1 MSQQEQDYSALFEEI
16 KQKVADELQISMIA
30 YRTWIEP
37 MSFYKVEGDVFY
49 IEIPSDKAQLINYLI
64 KNYKDYFHVCVSEAT
79 NHDYDIRF
87 ITRKE
92 EDDLSLSSSVSVD
105 HSELY
110 KQANLVSKYT
120 FENFVVGSNNSFAHS
135 ASLAV
140 AENPGEDFNPLF
152 IYGGSGLGKTH
163 LMHSIAHYIIDHNPE
178 KKVLYVNSETFTNEV
193 IEGIRSGSSAALNRL
208 RDKYRTVDVL
218 LIDDIQFIIGKEA
231 TQEEFFHTFN
241 VLHDNGKAIII
252 SSDKPPKQME
262 TLDERFSSRFSQGL
276 QADIQPPS
284 YETRAAIL
292 LMLSEPYKNTI
303 CAVPQEVIDY
313 IATNVNSNIRELEG
327 AFNKVIYYSKEG
339 AFNKVI
345 YYSKIN
351 KKAVTL
357 EMAEEAL
364 KDIIYPNAPKM
375 VTPQIIIQ
383 VVADHFGI
391 KAEDI
396 TSKKR
401 TSEIVVPRQVVM
413 YLCRELTDNSLK
425 NIAKVL
431 DKKDHSTIINGITKI
446 QDEINNDSNFANQID
461 IIKKKITPS

>member
-1 MSQQEQDYSALFEEI
+1 MNELEQEYSVLFEEI
-16 KQKVADELQISMIA
+16 KQKVCDELQLSLVA
-30 YRTWIEP
+30 FHTWIEP
-37 MSFYKVEGDVFY
+37 MKFYKVENDIFY
-49 IEIPSDKAQLINYLI
+49 IEIPTEKAQLINYLI
-64 KNYKDYFHVCVSEAT
+64 KNYKDIFHVCISDAT

-87 ITRKE
+87 IIKKDE
-92 EDDLSLSSSVSVD
+92 EEMESKSGNVTNNAD
-105 HSELY
+105 LY

-163 LMHSIAHYIIDHNPE
+163 LMHSIGHYIIDHYPE
-178 KKVLYVNSETFTNEV
+178 KKVLYVESETFTNDV
-193 IEGIRSGSSAALNRL
+193 VEGIRSGNSAAMNRI

-218 LIDDIQFIIGKEA
+218 LIDDIQFIIGKES

-241 VLHDNGKAIII
+241 ALYNNGKAVII
-252 SSDKPPKQME
+252 SSDKSPKEMV
-262 TLDERFSSRFSQGL
+262 TLDERFVSRFQQGL

-292 LMLSEPYKNTI
+292 LMLAEPYNNTI
-303 CAVPQEVIDY
+303 YAVPQEVIDY
-313 IATNVNSNIRELEG
+313 IATNVNSNIRQLEG
-327 AFNKVIYYSKEG
+327 AFTKVMHYSKLT
-339 AFNKVI
+339 NKTI
-345 YYSKIN
+345 
-351 KKAVTL
+351 TL

-364 KDIIYPNAPKM
+364 KDIIYPDSPKM

-401 TSEIVVPRQVVM
+401 TAEIVIPRQVVM
-413 YLCRELTDNSLK
+413 YLCRELTDISLK

-446 QDEINNDSNFANQID
+446 QDEINNNSEFANQIN
-461 IIKKKITPS
+461 IIKKKITPT

>member
-1 MSQQEQDYSALFEEI
+1 MNELEQEYSVLFEEI
-16 KQKVADELQISMIA
+16 KQKVCDELQLSLVA
-30 YRTWIEP
+30 FHTWIEP
-37 MSFYKVEGDVFY
+37 MKFYKVENDIFY
-49 IEIPSDKAQLINYLI
+49 IEIPTEKAQLINYLI
-64 KNYKDYFHVCVSEAT
+64 KNYKDIFHVCISDAT

-87 ITRKE
+87 IIKKDE
-92 EDDLSLSSSVSVD
+92 EEMESKSGNVTNNAD
-105 HSELY
+105 LY

-163 LMHSIAHYIIDHNPE
+163 LMHSIGHYIIDHYPE
-178 KKVLYVNSETFTNEV
+178 KKVLYVESETFTNDV
-193 IEGIRSGSSAALNRL
+193 VEGIRSGTSAAMNRL

-218 LIDDIQFIIGKEA
+218 LIDDIQFIIGKES

-241 VLHDNGKAIII
+241 ALYNNGKAVII
-252 SSDKPPKQME
+252 SSDKSPKEMV
-262 TLDERFSSRFSQGL
+262 TLDERFVSRFQQGL

-292 LMLSEPYKNTI
+292 LMLAEPYNNTI
-303 CAVPQEVIDY
+303 YAVPQEVIDY
-313 IATNVNSNIRELEG
+313 IATNVNSNIRQLEG
-327 AFNKVIYYSKEG
+327 AFTKVMHYSKLT
-339 AFNKVI
+339 NKPI
-345 YYSKIN
+345 
-351 KKAVTL
+351 TL

-364 KDIIYPNAPKM
+364 KDIIYPDSPKM

-401 TSEIVVPRQVVM
+401 TAEIVIPRQVVM
-413 YLCRELTDNSLK
+413 YLCRELTDISLK

-446 QDEINNDSNFANQID
+446 QDEINNNSEFANQIN
-461 IIKKKITPS
+461 IIKKKITPT

>member
-1 MSQQEQDYSALFEEI
+1 MNELEQEYSVLFEEI
-16 KQKVADELQISMIA
+16 KQKVCDELQLSLVA
-30 YRTWIEP
+30 FHTWIEP
-37 MSFYKVEGDVFY
+37 MKFYKVENDIFY
-49 IEIPSDKAQLINYLI
+49 IEIPTEKAQLINYLI
-64 KNYKDYFHVCVSEAT
+64 KNYKDIFHVCISDAT

-87 ITRKE
+87 IIKKDE
-92 EDDLSLSSSVSVD
+92 EEMESKSGNVTNNAD
-105 HSELY
+105 LY

-163 LMHSIAHYIIDHNPE
+163 LMHSIGHYIIDHYPE
-178 KKVLYVNSETFTNEV
+178 KKVLYVESETFTNDV
-193 IEGIRSGSSAALNRL
+193 VEGIRSGNSAAMNRI

-218 LIDDIQFIIGKEA
+218 LIDDIQFIIGKES

-241 VLHDNGKAIII
+241 ALYNDGKAVII
-252 SSDKPPKQME
+252 SSDKSPKEMV
-262 TLDERFSSRFSQGL
+262 TLDERFVSRFQQGL

-292 LMLSEPYKNTI
+292 LMLAEPYNNTI
-303 CAVPQEVIDY
+303 YAVPQEVIDY
-313 IATNVNSNIRELEG
+313 IATNVNSNIRQLEG
-327 AFNKVIYYSKEG
+327 AFTKVMHYSKLT
-339 AFNKVI
+339 NKTI
-345 YYSKIN
+345 
-351 KKAVTL
+351 TL

-364 KDIIYPNAPKM
+364 KDIIYPDSPKM

-401 TSEIVVPRQVVM
+401 TAEIVIPRQVVM
-413 YLCRELTDNSLK
+413 YLCRELTDISLK

-446 QDEINNDSNFANQID
+446 QDEINNNSEFANQIN
-461 IIKKKITPS
+461 IIKKKITPT

>member
-30 YRTWIEP
+30 YRSWIEP

-292 LMLSEPYKNTI
+292 LMLAEPYKNTI

-313 IATNVNSNIRELEG
+313 IATNVNSNIREL
-327 AFNKVIYYSKEG
+327 EG

>member
-1 MSQQEQDYSALFEEI
+1 MNELEQEYSVLFEEI
-16 KQKVADELQISMIA
+16 KQKVCDELQLSLVA
-30 YRTWIEP
+30 FHTWIEP
-37 MSFYKVEGDVFY
+37 MKFYKVENDIFY
-49 IEIPSDKAQLINYLI
+49 IEIPTEKAQLINYLI
-64 KNYKDYFHVCVSEAT
+64 KNYKDIFHVCISDAT

-87 ITRKE
+87 IIKKDE
-92 EDDLSLSSSVSVD
+92 EEMESKSGNVTNNAD
-105 HSELY
+105 LY

-163 LMHSIAHYIIDHNPE
+163 LMHSIGHYIIDHYPE
-178 KKVLYVNSETFTNEV
+178 KKVLYVESETFTNDV
-193 IEGIRSGSSAALNRL
+193 VEGIRSGNSAAMNRI

-218 LIDDIQFIIGKEA
+218 LIDDIQFIIGKES

-241 VLHDNGKAIII
+241 ALYNNGKAVII
-252 SSDKPPKQME
+252 SSDKSPKEMV
-262 TLDERFSSRFSQGL
+262 TLDERFVSRFQQGL

-292 LMLSEPYKNTI
+292 LMLAEPYNNTI
-303 CAVPQEVIDY
+303 YAVPQEVIDY
-313 IATNVNSNIRELEG
+313 IATNVNSNIRQLEG
-327 AFNKVIYYSKEG
+327 AFTKVMHYSKLT
-339 AFNKVI
+339 NKSI
-345 YYSKIN
+345 
-351 KKAVTL
+351 TL

-364 KDIIYPNAPKM
+364 KDIIYPDSPKM

-401 TSEIVVPRQVVM
+401 TAEIVIPRQVVM
-413 YLCRELTDNSLK
+413 YLCRELTDISLK

-431 DKKDHSTIINGITKI
+431 DKKDHSTIISGITKI
-446 QDEINNDSNFANQID
+446 QDEINNNSEFANQIN
-461 IIKKKITPS
+461 IIKKKITPT

>member
-1 MSQQEQDYSALFEEI
+1 MNELEQEYSVLFEEI
-16 KQKVADELQISMIA
+16 KQKVCDELQLSLVA
-30 YRTWIEP
+30 FHTWIEP
-37 MSFYKVEGDVFY
+37 MKFYKVENDIFY
-49 IEIPSDKAQLINYLI
+49 IEIPTEKAQLINYLI
-64 KNYKDYFHVCVSEAT
+64 KNYKDIFHVCISDAT

-87 ITRKE
+87 IIKKDE
-92 EDDLSLSSSVSVD
+92 EEMESKSGNLTNNAD
-105 HSELY
+105 LY

-163 LMHSIAHYIIDHNPE
+163 LMHSIGHYIIDHYPE
-178 KKVLYVNSETFTNEV
+178 KKVLYVESETFTNDV
-193 IEGIRSGSSAALNRL
+193 VEGIRSGNSAAMNRI

-218 LIDDIQFIIGKEA
+218 LIDDIQFIIGKES

-241 VLHDNGKAIII
+241 ALYNNGKAVII
-252 SSDKPPKQME
+252 SSDKSPKEMV
-262 TLDERFSSRFSQGL
+262 TLDERFVSRFQQGL

-292 LMLSEPYKNTI
+292 LMLAEPYNNTI
-303 CAVPQEVIDY
+303 YAVPQEVIDY
-313 IATNVNSNIRELEG
+313 IATNVNSNIRQLEG
-327 AFNKVIYYSKEG
+327 AFTKVMHYSKLT
-339 AFNKVI
+339 NKSI
-345 YYSKIN
+345 
-351 KKAVTL
+351 TL

-364 KDIIYPNAPKM
+364 KDIIYPDSPKM

-401 TSEIVVPRQVVM
+401 TAEIVIPRQVVM
-413 YLCRELTDNSLK
+413 YLCRELTDISLK

-446 QDEINNDSNFANQID
+446 QDEINNNSEFANQIN
-461 IIKKKITPS
+461 IIKKKITPT

>member
-1 MSQQEQDYSALFEEI
+1 MNELEQEYSVLFEEI
-16 KQKVADELQISMIA
+16 KQKVCDELQLSLVA
-30 YRTWIEP
+30 FHTWIEP
-37 MSFYKVEGDVFY
+37 MKFYKVENDIFY
-49 IEIPSDKAQLINYLI
+49 IEIPTEKAQLINYLI
-64 KNYKDYFHVCVSEAT
+64 KNYKDIFHVCISDAT

-87 ITRKE
+87 IIKKDE
-92 EDDLSLSSSVSVD
+92 EEMESKSGNVTNNAD
-105 HSELY
+105 LY

-163 LMHSIAHYIIDHNPE
+163 LMHSIGHYIIDHYPE
-178 KKVLYVNSETFTNEV
+178 KKVLYVESETFTNDV
-193 IEGIRSGSSAALNRL
+193 VEGIRSGNSAAMNRI

-218 LIDDIQFIIGKEA
+218 LIDDIQFIIGKES

-241 VLHDNGKAIII
+241 ALYNNGKAVII
-252 SSDKPPKQME
+252 SSDKSPKEMV
-262 TLDERFSSRFSQGL
+262 TLDERFVSRFQQGL

-292 LMLSEPYKNTI
+292 LMLAEPYNNTI
-303 CAVPQEVIDY
+303 YAVPQEVIHY
-313 IATNVNSNIRELEG
+313 IATNVNSNIRQLEG
-327 AFNKVIYYSKEG
+327 AFTKVMHYSKLT
-339 AFNKVI
+339 NKSI
-345 YYSKIN
+345 
-351 KKAVTL
+351 TL

-364 KDIIYPNAPKM
+364 KDIIYPDSPKM

-401 TSEIVVPRQVVM
+401 TAEIVIPRQVVM
-413 YLCRELTDNSLK
+413 YLCRELTDISLK

-446 QDEINNDSNFANQID
+446 QDEINNNSEFANQIN
-461 IIKKKITPS
+461 IIKKKITPT

>member
-1 MSQQEQDYSALFEEI
+1 MNELEQEYSVLFEEI
-16 KQKVADELQISMIA
+16 KQKVCDELQLSLVA
-30 YRTWIEP
+30 FHTWIEP
-37 MSFYKVEGDVFY
+37 MKFYKVENDIFY
-49 IEIPSDKAQLINYLI
+49 IEIPTEKAQLINYLI
-64 KNYKDYFHVCVSEAT
+64 KNYKDIFHVCISDAT

-87 ITRKE
+87 IIKKDE
-92 EDDLSLSSSVSVD
+92 EKMESKSGNVTNNAD
-105 HSELY
+105 LY

-163 LMHSIAHYIIDHNPE
+163 LMHSIGHYIIDHYPE
-178 KKVLYVNSETFTNEV
+178 KKVLYVESETFTNDV
-193 IEGIRSGSSAALNRL
+193 VEGIRSGNSAAMNRI

-218 LIDDIQFIIGKEA
+218 LIDDIQFIIGKES

-241 VLHDNGKAIII
+241 ALYNNGKAVII
-252 SSDKPPKQME
+252 SSDKSPKEMV
-262 TLDERFSSRFSQGL
+262 TLDERFVSRFQQGL

-292 LMLSEPYKNTI
+292 LMLAEPYNNTI
-303 CAVPQEVIDY
+303 YAVPQEVIDY
-313 IATNVNSNIRELEG
+313 IATNVNSNIRQLEG
-327 AFNKVIYYSKEG
+327 AFTKVMHYSKLT
-339 AFNKVI
+339 NKSI
-345 YYSKIN
+345 
-351 KKAVTL
+351 TL

-364 KDIIYPNAPKM
+364 KDIIYPDSPKM

-401 TSEIVVPRQVVM
+401 TAEIVIPRQVVM
-413 YLCRELTDNSLK
+413 YLCRELTDISLK

-446 QDEINNDSNFANQID
+446 QDEINNNSEFANQIN
-461 IIKKKITPS
+461 IIKKKITPT